1 MIIEIKVEGKR
12 GRGEGEIFFFNRR
25 KKKERKDDD
34 NWGGK
39 S

>member
-12 GRGEGEIFFFNRR
+12 GRGEGEIFFFNRG